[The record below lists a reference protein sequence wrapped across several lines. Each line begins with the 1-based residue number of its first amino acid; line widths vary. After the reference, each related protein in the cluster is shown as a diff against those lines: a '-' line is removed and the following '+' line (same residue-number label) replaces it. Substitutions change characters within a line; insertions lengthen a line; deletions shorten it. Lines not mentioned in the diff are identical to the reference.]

1 MIHDGWKPGAPE
13 LDSPWRCNFV
23 LTSGRRCRS
32 WSLATPETTKLH
44 PATGQR
50 KPLGLC
56 RIHNRWADSDHLWGL
71 QDVPRYYRRSLGP
84 TLKAAVEEALAV
96 PAAEQVELN
105 EELALMREAA
115 SEAVKT
121 FSDAVEFVRVAEATG
136 RPEYIEP
143 AREALQGASHLVM
156 GSLERV
162 GDYSLKLARVEALSK
177 DNITIHTVYSVLS
190 QVTRIFYVV
199 CGEENEAL
207 AREVERRIR
216 DEVNVPGIAS
226 NDGTDITPG
235 DDIKAMDS
243 TVPREPTE

>member
-1 MIHDGWKPGAPE
+1 M
-13 LDSPWRCNFV
+13 
-23 LTSGRRCRS
+23 
-32 WSLATPETTKLH
+32 
-44 PATGQR
+44 
-50 KPLGLC
+50 
-56 RIHNRWADSDHLWGL
+56 
-71 QDVPRYYRRSLGP
+71 PRYYRRSLGP
-84 TLKAAVEEALAV
+84 TLRVAVEEALAV

-121 FSDAVEFVRVAEATG
+121 FSDAVEVVRVAEATG

-143 AREALQGASHLVM
+143 AREALRGASHLVM